1 MYDIIIEVRALML
14 DKKYASVWFIGDSLS
29 ASSEKSDRVDH
40 RRDLMIDLRYPLI
53 SRDAQ
58 DAIRMMPAE
67 SSASLSR

>member
-1 MYDIIIEVRALML
+1 MYDTIIEVML
-14 DKKYASVWFIGDSLS
+14 DAKCARVMDSSAILS

-40 RRDLMIDLRYPLI
+40 RLTSEFDDRYPLI

-58 DAIRMMPAE
+58 DVIRMMPTE